1 MIDRVKT
8 EEWEEIFA
16 KCKTNKGPM
25 SKVYIQKFCKAKLF
39 LSICRNFGRKQTKN
53 ITKEFT
59 GKETKSLNSI

>member
-1 MIDRVKT
+1 MMDRVKT

-25 SKVYIQKFCKAKLF
+25 SKVYIQKFC
-39 LSICRNFGRKQTKN
+39 RNFGRKQTKN